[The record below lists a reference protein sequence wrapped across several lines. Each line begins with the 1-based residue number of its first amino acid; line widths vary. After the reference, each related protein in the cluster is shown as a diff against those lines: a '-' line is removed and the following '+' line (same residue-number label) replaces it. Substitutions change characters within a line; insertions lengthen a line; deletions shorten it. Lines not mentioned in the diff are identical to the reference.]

1 LSVPRLPN
9 NWVPRD
15 YQWEAW
21 DYLWNGGLHAEL
33 VWHRRSGKDELAL
46 HWAAVAAM
54 KRPAGYW
61 HMLPEAAQA
70 RKAIWDAVDPH
81 TGKRRIDQAFPH
93 EIRAN
98 TRDQDMLIRFK
109 NGSTWQV
116 LGSDNY
122 DSLVGSPPAGVVFS
136 EWAMAKP
143 EARAFLRP
151 ILAENGGWQ
160 VYVTTPRG
168 PNHAKATFEAAKAD
182 PLSFAQLLT
191 ARQTSVFTKQQLAIE
206 LASYQVEYGQD
217 RGMALFEQEYLCSF
231 EAILT
236 GLTVFGRKAVSVAR
250 EECYKPKY
258 VGEVERSSGSYVERQ
273 DGNLKVWAK
282 PKSGKRYVIGAD
294 VAEGLDNGDY
304 SSADVLE
311 FPKGNQVAQ
320 WHGHIDPDQFGVVL
334 ARLGNW
340 YNAALVGV
348 ERNNH
353 GLTTVTKL
361 RDLKYRNQYA
371 QEDLEHRADGK
382 QTKKLGWLTT
392 EKSKL
397 KIIDQIAAELRD
409 GTHGLACEESV
420 NEMQSYIINEK
431 GAYTAAPGC
440 FDDRVMSRAIAGEML
455 RNVPRSHSATTATGN
470 SYKPLDAVSGY

>member
-1 LSVPRLPN
+1 M
-9 NWVPRD
+9 
-15 YQWEAW
+15 
-21 DYLWNGGLHAEL
+21 
-33 VWHRRSGKDELAL
+33 
-46 HWAAVAAM
+46 HWAAIAAM
-54 KRPAGYW
+54 RRSATYW

-81 TGKRRIDQAFPH
+81 TGNRRIDQAFPK
-93 EIRAN
+93 ELRET

-122 DSLVGSPPAGVVFS
+122 NSLVGSPPAGVVFS
-136 EWAMAKP
+136 EWALAKP

-160 VYVTTPRG
+160 LYVTTPRG
-168 PNHAKATFEAAKAD
+168 PNHAKASFEVAKAD
-182 PLSFAQLLT
+182 TQSFAQVLT
-191 ARQTSVFTKQQLAIE
+191 ARETSVFTKQQLARE
-206 LASYQVEYGQD
+206 LAAYQAEYGLD

-236 GLTVFGRKAVSVAR
+236 GLTVFGRQFLSKAR
-250 EECYKPKY
+250 EECFTPKFRGEISRSTGSYEDRADGHLAVWSKPK
-258 VGEVERSSGSYVERQ
+258 
-273 DGNLKVWAK
+273 A
-282 PKSGKRYVIGAD
+282 GKRYVIGAD
-294 VAEGLDNGDY
+294 VAEGLESGDY

-311 FPKGNQVAQ
+311 FPGGDQVAQ
-320 WHGHIDPDQFGVVL
+320 WHGHIDADQFGAVL
-334 ARLGNW
+334 ARIGVW
-340 YNAALVGV
+340 YNGALIGV

-382 QTKKLGWLTT
+382 ETKKLGWLTT

-397 KIIDQIAAELRD
+397 KIIDQLAAELRD
-409 GTHGLACEESV
+409 GTHGIACEESV
-420 NEMQSYIINEK
+420 NEMQSYIIDER
-431 GAYTAAPGC
+431 GRYTAAPGC
-440 FDDRVMSRAIAGEML
+440 HDDRVMSRAIAGEML
-455 RNVPRSHSATTATGN
+455 RNLPRSSGISSPVK
-470 SYKPLDAVSGY
+470 SYVPVDNVAGY